1 MTGTFEG
8 VGSLQFTPDN
18 KWCYAYSGDIPA
30 SGASVEYLTF
40 KTNSEYIV
48 GILQFNGTVNDANI
62 TAGTIS
68 GCTIKLNGSVI
79 ATLKAD
85 TLQEDSPSIVTQKL
99 LLPPNSHLQV
109 SVIADTDDANSQG
122 SLIFI
127 GKVSG
132 AIEQENLESI
142 SDNNKWAS
150 L

>member
-1 MTGTFEG
+1 MARTKLGSNATFSG
-8 VGSLQFTPDN
+8 PQKGLSVIGKRF
-18 KWCYAYSGDIPA
+18 YAYSGDIPA
-30 SGASVEYLTF
+30 SGASVEYLNFSTG
-40 KTNSEYIV
+40 KNIYLGT
-48 GILQFNGTVNDANI
+48 LQFNGTVNDANI

-85 TLQEDSPSIVTQKL
+85 TLQEDSPSIVTQEL

-127 GKVSG
+127 GR
-132 AIEQENLESI
+132 IYEE
-142 SDNNKWAS
+142 
-150 L
+150 